1 MWIITPKTLLTESE
15 QQQVT
20 DHFLQLDPQDRRLR
34 FGLVVSDQFIVQ
46 YVNMALADAHSEM
59 FVIFDHD
66 CVAAAGHV
74 AVTNAEGEL
83 GVSVLPRYRGTG
95 MASALFDRAVS
106 YLRMH
111 HATTV
116 YMHCLR
122 ENRVMQHIAQKNH
135 MQVLTEQDESDAR
148 LSIAAPTP
156 LTVYH
161 ETRATRMA
169 VADMLVR
176 HHAKVFMKLWGLA

>member
-1 MWIITPKTLLTESE
+1 MWIITPKTLLTAAE

-20 DHFLQLDPQDRRLR
+20 DHFLQLDSQDRRLR
-34 FGLVVSDQFIVQ
+34 FGLVVSDQFIVR
-46 YVNMALADAHSEM
+46 YVSMALADTHSEM

-66 CVAAAGHV
+66 CVAAVGHV
-74 AVTNAEGEL
+74 AVANAEGEL
-83 GVSVLPRYRGTG
+83 GVSVLPSYRGSG

-106 YLRMH
+106 YLRTH
-111 HATTV
+111 NATTV

-122 ENRVMQHIAQKNH
+122 ENRVIQHIAQKNN
-135 MQVLTEQDESDAR
+135 MQVLTDQTESDAK

-156 LTVYH
+156 LTVYQ

-176 HHAKVFMKLWGLA
+176 HHARVFMKLWGLA